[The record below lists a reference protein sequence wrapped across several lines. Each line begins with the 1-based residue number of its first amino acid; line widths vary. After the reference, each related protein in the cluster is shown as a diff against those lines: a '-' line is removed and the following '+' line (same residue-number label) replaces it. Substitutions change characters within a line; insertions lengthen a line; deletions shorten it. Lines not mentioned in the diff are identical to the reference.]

1 MRDGQA
7 FLNGLRD
14 EREVWYRGERV
25 EDVVEH
31 EVLGTAARHVAA
43 DFDLQLEAG
52 HHDLAVTT
60 DDEGRS
66 YSTFWHIPRS
76 SDDLARRSRLIEAS
90 TAHGATLVSLA
101 REIGSD
107 ASFALQRVMAGS
119 DPEAERVATFL
130 QRCRNE
136 DLAVAVAQTDV
147 KGNRSLRP
155 SQQADPDLYLR
166 VVDRRADGI
175 V

>member
-1 MRDGQA
+1 MRDGQT

-43 DFDLQLEAG
+43 DFDLQLEAE

-66 YSTFWHIPRS
+66 YSTFWHVPRS

-90 TAHGATLVSLA
+90 TAHGATLVSL
-101 REIGSD
+101 G
-107 ASFALQRVMAGS
+107 
-119 DPEAERVATFL
+119 
-130 QRCRNE
+130 
-136 DLAVAVAQTDV
+136 
-147 KGNRSLRP
+147 
-155 SQQADPDLYLR
+155 
-166 VVDRRADGI
+166 RADGCEGNPLAAAEPAGGSRSLPARRRPPGGRNRRARREGAHVLLAI
-175 V
+175 RG